1 MKAPHEK
8 RAVAM
13 KHLEKITLPNGL
25 HLDVWD
31 ASRRIAAD
39 TTKVELVI
47 KMNIPFAA
55 DHFAEEDHYLKVR
68 RVFGPSDTYE
78 YRKERTFVNNDDKER
93 VFAELLG
100 DFKRD
105 ALPYLAKEDFPR
117 RFSQSKYRELL
128 QNPHKYRSRLESL

>member
-1 MKAPHEK
+1 M
-8 RAVAM
+8 
-13 KHLEKITLPNGL
+13 
-25 HLDVWD
+25 
-31 ASRRIAAD
+31 
-39 TTKVELVI
+39 
-47 KMNIPFAA
+47 
-55 DHFAEEDHYLKVR
+55 
-68 RVFGPSDTYE
+68 
-78 YRKERTFVNNDDKER
+78 NNDDKER